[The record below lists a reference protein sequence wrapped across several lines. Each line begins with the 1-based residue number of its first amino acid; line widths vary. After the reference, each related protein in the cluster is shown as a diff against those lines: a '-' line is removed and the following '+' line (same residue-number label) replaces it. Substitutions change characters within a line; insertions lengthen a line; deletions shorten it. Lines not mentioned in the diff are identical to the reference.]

1 MLNVAA
7 IFATPAMVSV
17 LAGAFGM
24 SSVLPPVST
33 SDALAQQP
41 IVSVATVANTAV
53 GTVANTVVT
62 TVASAVPSQVGAVP
76 VAGIPNGV
84 PQPFIGPDPVGGGAS
99 LDTIAKLD
107 GVALLDQMVRLTP
120 SELDTFVSA
129 HPDVLSELVAQPP
142 AALEV
147 AQWWSRASQA
157 ARGTLSADL
166 PGVVGNLDGV
176 PYAARD
182 VANRAF
188 LVTTVDGIRAQ
199 LSAGV
204 GRAMEDELDARLHM
218 LGEVSTALQRGPSG
232 AKRSLV
238 MLDVSGDGRAVV
250 AIGDLATADYVS
262 ILVPGMYFGVDA
274 QLVDWSATADAMLVE
289 QQKWITRLGL
299 PGTAATVSWI
309 GYHTPTVVSAPSMQL
324 AYEGRDALTLTLQ
337 GIDATRVANVQALPF
352 VSIMAHSYGSTA
364 AMLALQENDVTVDA
378 LAVVGSPGS
387 PANNVKDLK
396 VTGGN
401 VWVGAAD
408 WDPIPRTGVYG
419 SQPLDAD
426 FGAHQFSVKGTTDSV
441 TGETLLD
448 TVSHNDYFAP
458 GTTSQ
463 RNLALIA
470 LNQSS
475 LVTSLGGLAKSASR

>member
-1 MLNVAA
+1 MLDVAA

-24 SSVLPPVST
+24 SPVLPPVSA
-33 SDALAQQP
+33 SDALATQP
-41 IVSVATVANTAV
+41 IAAVSIGNVSIGNVSTVT
-53 GTVANTVVT
+53 
-62 TVASAVPSQVGAVP
+62 
-76 VAGIPNGV
+76 GIPNGI

-99 LDTIAKLD
+99 LDTIAQLD
-107 GVALLDQMVRLTP
+107 GIALLDQIVRLSPNDLT
-120 SELDTFVSA
+120 TFVA
-129 HPDVLSELVAQPP
+129 DHPDVLADLVAQPP
-142 AALEV
+142 AALAV
-147 AQWWSRASQA
+147 AQWWSRTPEAASEA
-157 ARGTLSADL
+157 LLADV

-176 PYAARD
+176 PYASRD
-182 VANRAF
+182 IANRRY
-188 LVTTVDGIRAQ
+188 LSKTVGDIRAE

-218 LGEVSTALQRGPSG
+218 LGEVTTALQRGPSQ
-232 AKRSLV
+232 ADRSLV
-238 MLDVSGDGRAVV
+238 ALDVSGDGRAVV
-250 AIGDLATADYVS
+250 AVGDLATADYVS

-274 QLVDWSATADAMLVE
+274 QLVDWTATADAMLVE

-337 GIDATRVANVQALPF
+337 GIDATRVANSQDLPF

-364 AMLALQENDVTVDA
+364 AMLALQENDVSVDA

-387 PANNVKDLK
+387 PANSVKDLK

-419 SQPLDAD
+419 SQPLDAGY
-426 FGAHQFSVKGTTDSV
+426 GAHQFSVTGTTDSV
-441 TGETLLD
+441 TGAKLLD
-448 TVSHNDYFAP
+448 TVTHNDYFAP

-470 LNQSS
+470 LDQAS
-475 LVTSLGGLAKSASR
+475 LVTSLGGLAKSAAR